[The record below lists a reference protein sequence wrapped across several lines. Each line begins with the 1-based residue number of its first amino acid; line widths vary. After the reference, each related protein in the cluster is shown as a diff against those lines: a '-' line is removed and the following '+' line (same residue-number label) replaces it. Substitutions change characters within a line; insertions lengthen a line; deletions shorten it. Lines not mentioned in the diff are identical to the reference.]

1 LGKSGIRKAIDSS
14 KLKQKEIKMKKFDVH
29 DKAVVL
35 VLTKPEANALKVRLQ
50 QNTGFKK
57 TKPLLNLKKNWQLKW
72 GKYSYN
78 AR

>member
-1 LGKSGIRKAIDSS
+1 MGKSGIRKAIDSS

-57 TKPLLNLKKNWQLKW
+57 TKPLLKLEEKLAVEM
-72 GKYSYN
+72 GEV
-78 AR
+78 